1 MSPSRWSAGHP
12 ILWRPK
18 SQIGCTQLD
27 DVTLGVR
34 GEHVVLRPA
43 LESQVYEGENHG
55 VEKIVILK
63 VAEHSLKATVPAHM
77 AIEVDSA
84 ISFAIDSGKL
94 QLFAAQTRVNLV
106 SEKEETNHG

>member
-1 MSPSRWSAGHP
+1 
-12 ILWRPK
+12 
-18 SQIGCTQLD
+18 LD

-34 GEHVVLRPA
+34 ASTSYYGRA

-55 VEKIVILK
+55 VERIVILK